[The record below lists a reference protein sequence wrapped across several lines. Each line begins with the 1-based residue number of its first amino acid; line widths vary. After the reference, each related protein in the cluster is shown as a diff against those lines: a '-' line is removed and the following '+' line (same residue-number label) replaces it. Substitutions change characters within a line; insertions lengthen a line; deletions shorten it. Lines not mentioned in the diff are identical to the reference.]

1 MNNYE
6 FGNLI
11 FKYRTK
17 LNLTQ
22 NELANKVGVTG
33 KAVSK
38 WENGKAYPNFEIL
51 KKLSSLF
58 NISIDD
64 MLKKENINKKITKIV
79 ITGGPCAGKTTGM
92 SRIQNYFIKKGYRV
106 LFVPETATE
115 LITSGISP
123 WTCATVK
130 EFQRILLNLQLK
142 KEELFLEA
150 AKSMDNDKILVA
162 R

>member
-64 MLKKENINKKITKIV
+64 MLKKENINKKITKIF
-79 ITGGPCAGKTTGM
+79 ITGGPCAGKTTCM
-92 SRIQNYFIKKGYRV
+92 SRIQ
-106 LFVPETATE
+106 T
-115 LITSGISP
+115 
-123 WTCATVK
+123 
-130 EFQRILLNLQLK
+130 
-142 KEELFLEA
+142 
-150 AKSMDNDKILVA
+150 
-162 R
+162 